1 MERADMERGDQ
12 FLEDQSSEAILRERS
27 WRSEG
32 TGRVGGLM
40 AWGLKNERLKV
51 VRRDEGMRRTLE
63 SWGNMELG
71 GRTELST
78 KRKFKEKDWV
88 W

>member
-40 AWGLKNERLKV
+40 A
-51 VRRDEGMRRTLE
+51 
-63 SWGNMELG
+63 
-71 GRTELST
+71 
-78 KRKFKEKDWV
+78 
-88 W
+88 